1 MVLFTAR
8 HHVGV
13 AVCCR
18 KFFLE
23 PGTLADPIHDV
34 GDAVTV
40 IPLWFAFM
48 LAQRTPTKMF
58 TRALGRIEGL
68 AGIVIVFIILFSALF
83 AGYVAN
89 QRRINPQPI
98 TAIGWVMLTGFIGF
112 AGNEIVEV
120 FRIKVGQNING
131 AAPTA
136 GGYHAHTDGFIS
148 LAGGA
153 RRNRRLAWLA
163 DPLMGLLITRGWHR

>member
-1 MVLFTAR
+1 
-8 HHVGV
+8 
-13 AVCCR
+13 
-18 KFFLE
+18 
-23 PGTLADPIHDV
+23 
-34 GDAVTV
+34 
-40 IPLWFAFM
+40 M

-98 TAIGWVMLTGFIGF
+98 TAIEWVMLTGFIGF

-120 FRIKVGQNING
+120 FPIIRVKIKPDSNV
-131 AAPTA
+131 
-136 GGYHAHTDGFIS
+136 YTDGFKS
-148 LAGGA
+148 
-153 RRNRRLAWLA
+153 
-163 DPLMGLLITRGWHR
+163 